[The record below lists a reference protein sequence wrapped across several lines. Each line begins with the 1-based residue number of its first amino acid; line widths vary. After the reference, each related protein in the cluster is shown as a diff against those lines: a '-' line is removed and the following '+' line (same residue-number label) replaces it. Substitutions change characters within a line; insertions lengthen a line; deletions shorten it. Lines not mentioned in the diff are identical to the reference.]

1 MESALAPRVLPRH
14 KREQHIFLL
23 FCLIQAIINFDSG
36 VYPAAIE
43 NIEKESNLGRTE
55 LGILGALPYVA
66 LTVMGPASGHLL
78 SKFDPKYLIGS
89 NLILN
94 LLCNLLIVVDQQNW
108 VLFLARFFVGISQA
122 SFLIH
127 APVWI
132 EEYGPQKSKAIW
144 VACLQAAVPGGLV
157 VGYFVCSVFIETGV
171 RWIYSM
177 VVQSAIMAPLIFLF
191 WLIPRKYIRVE
202 DPIKNRNSFISNQA
216 DRVSLQERNE
226 GVLYQSC
233 ELDKDVDV
241 WNGECPHE
249 CQGLTDA
256 GGRVV
261 FDEYR
266 SCAARQLSLASGGP
280 QQANVASDRK
290 SITTVLCNGL
300 YLSVVFML
308 CSLFYVVSGIVYWCT
323 DWLKRDFRPDGYS
336 KDGFGT
342 IVNIS
347 FGIVAITAPI
357 AGVLTG
363 GVIID
368 KCGGYGPSVAQ
379 QRKTLKIILVC
390 ALLASTSGF
399 IGGLLPAPNG
409 FWGVVVFLWL
419 VLFFGGMIVPG
430 ATGILLMSVPPKT
443 RPMASG
449 IGQGAYNVFG
459 YGLGTFLP
467 GAIISLATP
476 SGQESGAEE
485 RLLGMRFIFF
495 WSVFGL
501 IGLCISYLFVPKK
514 SEWSEFDFREEDE
527 EENDSIEMGPP
538 TSPSVAQFSSHTNN
552 DA

>member
-216 DRVSLQERNE
+216 DRVSLQ
-226 GVLYQSC
+226 G
-233 ELDKDVDV
+233 
-241 WNGECPHE
+241 
-249 CQGLTDA
+249 
-256 GGRVV
+256 
-261 FDEYR
+261 
-266 SCAARQLSLASGGP
+266 AARQLSLASGGP

-449 IGQGAYNVFG
+449 IGQGAYNIFG
-459 YGLGTFLP
+459 YALGTYFP
-467 GAIISLATP
+467 GMVMSLTEPQTLSQAALNHLTP
-476 SGQESGAEE
+476 AEQTE
-485 RLLGMRFIFF
+485 RAEQFALSRLIGVRVILFAGIC
-495 WSVFGL
+495 GL
-501 IGLCISYLFVPKK
+501 IGAALSYMFVRDNATSLPPL
-514 SEWSEFDFREEDE
+514 EEEDE
-527 EENDSIEMGPP
+527 DREDMSIASGLVDIVRIDVSDMERPISP
-538 TSPSVAQFSSHTNN
+538 TPQRISGSTNTT
-552 DA
+552 